1 MSKYNLI
8 DLLEGMSNDEF
19 EAAKEADRLEAH
31 PDKDKIKAILALI
44 AKEKEKIVKQGGI
57 KEIGSMGYSIIDQ
70 SIDRRLLHQFL
81 LKFNE
86 IYEDMVEAGDEFY
99 VLDVIQYLNMQLQ
112 DFADD
117 TKMGEGE
124 IDESNS
130 IKEIGGQDYNRID
143 GLINRRLLQ
152 QFLLKFS
159 EIYEDMVETGGEYD
173 VIDVLQYLNMQM
185 QEFADDTKMGE
196 DERDEEDLDESTG
209 PSDKSEPEDDVDNVD
224 TLASPDAKGR
234 GYDSAVKATSD
245 QDNEEERDDAGVPP
259 MYTENKDEIA
269 KLQKIADDTS
279 KMPKERDEARNKMY
293 DLKRQKES
301 MSSADDDLVKKLSQV
316 MFKLQNDPQE
326 YVKLYMDSVARD
338 IKRGGDYIYD
348 EMSVEDMIEDYQNY
362 IADRSMAELKAHFG
376 RFMKDFQ

>member
-44 AKEKEKIVKQGGI
+44 AKEKEKIVKPGGI

-117 TKMGEGE
+117 TKMGEGG

-130 IKEIGGQDYNRID
+130 IKEIGGQEYNRID

-185 QEFADDTKMGE
+185 QEFADDTKMGY
-196 DERDEEDLDESTG
+196 DEDLDESTG

-234 GYDSAVKATSD
+234 GYDAAVKATSD

-301 MSSADDDLVKKLSQV
+301 MDGANNLGKKLSQV
-316 MFKLQNDPQE
+316 MFKLQDDPQE
-326 YVKLYMDSVARD
+326 YVKLYMDSVSRD
-338 IKRGGDYIYD
+338 IKRGDQAQYD
-348 EMSVEDMIEDYQNY
+348 VMSVEDMIEDYQNY
-362 IADRSMAELKAHFG
+362 ISDRSMAELKNYFG

>member
-8 DLLEGMSNDEF
+8 DLIEGMSNDEF

-31 PDKDKIKAILALI
+31 PDRDKIKAIQALI
-44 AKEKEKIVKQGGI
+44 AKEREKIIKQGGI
-57 KEIGSMGYSIIDQ
+57 KEM
-70 SIDRRLLHQFL
+70 
-81 LKFNE
+81 
-86 IYEDMVEAGDEFY
+86 
-99 VLDVIQYLNMQLQ
+99 
-112 DFADD
+112 
-117 TKMGEGE
+117 TGETY
-124 IDESNS
+124 D
-130 IKEIGGQDYNRID
+130 RID
-143 GLINRRLLQ
+143 GLTNQVLKQ

-159 EIYEDMVETGGEYD
+159 EIYEDMVEAGDEFDVSD
-173 VIDVLQYLNMQM
+173 VIQYLTSQM
-185 QEFADDTKMGE
+185 QEFADDTRMDQGGMM
-196 DERDEEDLDESTG
+196 ESTG
-209 PSDKSEPEDDVDNVD
+209 PSDKSEPEDDVDNVNY
-224 TLASPDAKGR
+224 LATPDAKAND
-234 GYDSAVKATSD
+234 YSSASKDTSD

-301 MSSADDDLVKKLSQV
+301 MDGANDLGKKLSQV
-316 MFKLQNDPQE
+316 MFKLQDDPKE

-338 IKRGGDYIYD
+338 IKRGDKAQYD

-362 IADRSMAELKAHFG
+362 IADKSMAELKDHFG

>member
-362 IADRSMAELKAHFG
+362 IADRSMAELKNHFG